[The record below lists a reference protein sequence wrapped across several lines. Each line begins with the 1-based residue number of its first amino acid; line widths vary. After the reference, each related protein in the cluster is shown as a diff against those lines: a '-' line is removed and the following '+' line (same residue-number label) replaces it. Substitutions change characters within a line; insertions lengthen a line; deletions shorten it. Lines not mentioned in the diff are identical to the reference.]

1 MADLA
6 MGANAPLEGS
16 DVVVTVELPSPAVD
30 ITALLIYANGK
41 VRGDGDMCFY
51 GQLETADG
59 SVRLTQDQSP
69 RFGVDLTRLPVDV
82 EKIVLT
88 ATIDGPGNFGDLGD
102 LSLTI
107 GQHTLNVPGSGR
119 TEAALILA
127 EIYQRNS
134 VWKVRNVGQGF
145 NGGLRALATHFGVEV
160 VSDSEAPPPPAP
172 ATPTPTPATPAPA
185 PPAPAPTVNLS
196 KVSLTKQS
204 SSVSL
209 KKNDGKFGKIRIN
222 LNWNQKKSGGFFG
235 MGKTG
240 IDLDIGAFVELTDGT
255 RTVIQALGGNF
266 GTYDRAPFLKLLGD
280 DRTGSVSDGEWI
292 EINGDSWSSIRRVLV
307 FAFIYEGVAN
317 WQETDGVVRVLVP
330 NQPEVEVRMN
340 EYGSRDTMCGV
351 AGLLNDNGQIR
362 IDREVSFFPS
372 HKELDEAYGWG
383 FRWKAGSK

>member
-1 MADLA
+1 MADIA

-16 DVVVTVELPSPAVD
+16 DVVVTVELPGAEVD

-51 GQLETADG
+51 GQPETNDG
-59 SVRLTQDQSP
+59 AVRLRQDQSP
-69 RFGVDLTRLPVDV
+69 QFDVDLTRLPIDV

-102 LSLTI
+102 LRLTI
-107 GQHTLNVPGSGR
+107 GEHTLSVPGSGR
-119 TEAALILA
+119 SEAALILA
-127 EIYQRNS
+127 EIYKRNS

-145 NGGLRALATHFGVEV
+145 NGGLRALAIHFGVEIAN
-160 VSDSEAPPPPAP
+160 DSEASVPPDS
-172 ATPTPTPATPAPA
+172 A
-185 PPAPAPTVNLS
+185 PPASTPPSPAAPTPSVNLS
-196 KVSLTKQS
+196 KVSLTKQN

-307 FAFIYEGVAN
+307 FVFIYEGVAN
-317 WQETDGVVRVLVP
+317 WQETDGVVRVLIP
-330 NQPEVEVRMN
+330 NQPEIEVRMN

-351 AGLLNDNGQIR
+351 AGLLNDSGQIR

-383 FRWKAGSK
+383 FRWTAGSK